1 MASMRADAGFTSSG
15 VFEHKAYRK
24 KRCVCG
30 IMSLDPEMR
39 NSCNENSVEDAAG
52 YTYKMRL
59 HTSFSSLCHTNTFP
73 TG

>member
-1 MASMRADAGFTSSG
+1 MRCILLQLTGRSA
-15 VFEHKAYRK
+15 VFVGS
-24 KRCVCG
+24 CLC
-30 IMSLDPEMR
+30 MDPEMR

-59 HTSFSSLCHTNTFP
+59 HTSFSFLCHTNTFP